1 TLFRSGLQKQDF
13 LLQLQECC
21 SSQQNHLLAVHL
33 YELIH
38 HKLFQKRKHFSHFL
52 RNKLMCLMGLSLN
65 ESEGSDVD
73 HSILKGNRLFHLSY
87 MLSSCI
93 LLLLTLV
100 SIISYLSLLSSRI
113 SVI

>member
-1 TLFRSGLQKQDF
+1 
-13 LLQLQECC
+13 
-21 SSQQNHLLAVHL
+21 

-113 SVI
+113 SVILQKRWAIINRSIVCLRNICRIIE